1 MDTELAPI
9 ELKKAHFDRIS
20 QLVYRLT
27 GIHLPPDKQELVKA
41 RLTKRLRALRLKSF
55 DAYMEYLKPDNSGGE
70 LVAMV
75 EAMTTNKTSFFREP
89 QHFDYLCRQ
98 IVPQLKNRR
107 IRVWSAGC
115 SSGEEPYSTAILLN
129 EAIQDLA
136 LWDIRILATDLSS
149 RMLAHARKGIYD
161 TNRLQDVPPLL
172 ILKYFT
178 PLESSAIHGG
188 DDINKTSRRVE
199 STTIPPLVGS
209 FRHRK
214 GRVKAPSFLTGF
226 TCIETNPVR
235 HYQVIEPLRRHVHF
249 ARLNLMRE
257 WPMRGPF
264 DVIFCRNVMIYFD
277 KPTQEQ
283 LVNRFWNLLK
293 PGGHLFVGHSESLAG
308 LPHKFCYA
316 QPAIYVK

>member
-1 MDTELAPI
+1 MDTGLTLF

-55 DAYMEYLKPDNSGGE
+55 DAYMEYLKPDNSEGE

-98 IVPQLKNRR
+98 IVPRLKNRR

-115 SSGEEPYSTAILLN
+115 SSGEEPYSAAILLN
-129 EAIQDLA
+129 EAIQDLG
-136 LWDIRILATDLSS
+136 LWDISILATDLSS
-149 RMLAHARKGIYD
+149 RMLVHARKGIYD
-161 TNRLQDVPPLL
+161 TNRLQDVPPLQ
-172 ILKYFT
+172 ISKY
-178 PLESSAIHGG
+178 
-188 DDINKTSRRVE
+188 
-199 STTIPPLVGS
+199 
-209 FRHRK
+209 
-214 GRVKAPSFLTGF
+214 F
-226 TCIETNPVR
+226 TCIETNPLR
-235 HYQVIEPLRRHVHF
+235 RYQVIEPLRRQVHF

-277 KPTQEQ
+277 KATQEQ